1 MEQPAELCYRHKALL
16 QFVDSSR
23 HCTEPSHADTEEIMK
38 WSNDQVRAYVD
49 FQHYITREMVA
60 RQAQIPDCG
69 SSVTGLSFLWLTVCG
84 SCEIR
89 REHVREDRDRV
100 VMREMLPLIFEYRIH
115 HGRWHEEYC
124 VSDRLCSN
132 HPGV

>member
-49 FQHYITREMVA
+49 FQHCIAREMVA

-89 REHVREDRDRV
+89 RAHVRELGGRV
-100 VMREMLPLIFEYRIH
+100 VMQEMLPVKFEYRAH
-115 HGRWHEEYC
+115 HGRLHEEYH
-124 VSDRLCSN
+124 VSGRL
-132 HPGV
+132 